1 MKILTVAIP
10 NHHFFQWVNQLE
22 SSGHEVY
29 WFDIT
34 DGNGFSEKIG
44 WVKQFN
50 GWKLR
55 WDYPLRQ
62 RIKKHLPKVYQ
73 LIQTVNERSA
83 TKAFKKVF
91 EQVKPDIVHCFEMQL
106 AGLPI
111 LPVLEASKVPL
122 VYSSWGSDLFIYEA
136 LGVTKTDVQQF
147 LKRVDYLIT
156 DCERDYH
163 IAKDLGYINPFLGVF
178 PGNGGIALP
187 KGDILTVDER
197 DTIMVKGYD
206 DGVGQALVVLKALA
220 QIPIDVLKDKKI
232 VVYSAD
238 QVVVDYIKQSTVYNL
253 LEVTV
258 YPRGQFVNNAVLLRH
273 MGTSLIH
280 IASSTSDGMPNA
292 LLETMGMGA
301 FPIQSNPGGVTE
313 EVITH
318 RKNGLLIDNPTDE
331 KAILNLI
338 TIALQHKELRV
349 LAQDFN
355 TALIEKRCNRVILQ
369 DQIQDLYQQILTES

>member
-50 GWKLR
+50 DWKLR

-62 RIKKHLPKVYQ
+62 RIKKYIPKLYQ
-73 LIQTVNERSA
+73 LIQTINERSA

-91 EQVKPDIVHCFEMQL
+91 EQVQPDIVHCFEMQL

-136 LGVTKTDVQQF
+136 LGVSKADVQQF
-147 LKRVDYLIT
+147 LKRVNYLIT
-156 DCERDYH
+156 DCKRDHH
-163 IAKDLGYINPFLGVF
+163 IAKDLGFTNSFLGVF

-187 KGDILTVDER
+187 KENILPVEER

-220 QIPIDVLKDKKI
+220 QLPIEILKDKKI

-238 QVVVDYIKQSTVYNL
+238 QVVLDYIKQSTVYNL
-253 LEVTV
+253 LDVTV
-258 YPRGQFVNNAVLLRH
+258 YARGQFVNNTVLLRH
-273 MGTSLIH
+273 MGLSVLH

-292 LLETMGMGA
+292 LLEAMGMGA

-331 KAILNLI
+331 TAILNLI
-338 TIALQHKELRV
+338 RIALEHKELRV

-369 DQIQDLYQQILTES
+369 DQIQDLYQQILTKS

>member
-62 RIKKHLPKVYQ
+62 RVKKHLPKVYQ
-73 LIQTVNERSA
+73 LIQAVNERSA

-91 EQVKPDIVHCFEMQL
+91 EQVQPDIVHCFEMQL

-111 LPVLEASKVPL
+111 LSILEASEVPL

-147 LKRVDYLIT
+147 LNRVDYLIT

-163 IAKDLGYINPFLGVF
+163 IAKDLGYTNPFLGVF

-220 QIPIDVLKDKKI
+220 QLPIDVLKDKQI
-232 VVYSAD
+232 VIYSVD
-238 QVVVDYIKQSTVYNL
+238 QVVMDYIKQSTVYNL

-258 YPRGQFVNNAVLLRH
+258 YPRGQFVNNEVLLRH
-273 MGTSLIH
+273 MGTSLLH

-292 LLETMGMGA
+292 LLEAMGMGA

-318 RKNGLLIDNPTDE
+318 RKNGLLIANPTDE

-338 TIALQHKELRV
+338 TIALEHKELRV

-369 DQIQDLYQQILTES
+369 DRIQDLYQQILIKS

>member
-22 SSGHEVY
+22 NSGHEVF
-29 WFDIT
+29 WFDIA

-62 RIKKHLPKVYQ
+62 RFKKNMPKVYQ
-73 LIQTVNERSA
+73 VIQTVNERSA

-91 EQVKPDIVHCFEMQL
+91 EQVQPDVVHCFEMQL

-111 LPVLEASKVPL
+111 LPVLEASRVPL

-136 LGVTKTDVQQF
+136 LGVTKAEVQQF

-163 IAKDLGYINPFLGVF
+163 IAKDLGYTNRFLGVF

-220 QIPIDVLKDKKI
+220 QLPIDVLKDKQI

-238 QVVVDYIKQSTVYNL
+238 QVVMDYIKQSTVYNL

-258 YPRGQFVNNAVLLRH
+258 YPRGQFVNNVVLLRH
-273 MGTSLIH
+273 MGASLLH

-292 LLETMGMGA
+292 LLEAMGMGA

-331 KAILNLI
+331 TAILNLI
-338 TIALQHKELRV
+338 TIALEHKVLRS

-355 TALIEKRCNRVILQ
+355 TVLIEKRCNRVILQ

>member
-62 RIKKHLPKVYQ
+62 RIKKHLPKLYH
-73 LIQTVNERSA
+73 LIQAVNERSA
-83 TKAFKKVF
+83 AKAFKKVF
-91 EQVKPDIVHCFEMQL
+91 EQVQPDIVHCFEMQL

-111 LPVLEASKVPL
+111 LPVLEASRIPL

-136 LGVTKTDVQQF
+136 LGVTKADVQQF

-163 IAKDLGYINPFLGVF
+163 IAKDLGFTNSFLGVF
-178 PGNGGIALP
+178 PGNGGISLP

-197 DTIMVKGYD
+197 DTIMIKGYD

-220 QIPIDVLKDKKI
+220 QLPIDVLKDKKI

-238 QVVVDYIKQSTVYNL
+238 LVVVNYIKQSTVYSL
-253 LEVTV
+253 LDVMV

-273 MGTSLIH
+273 MGASLLH

-292 LLETMGMGA
+292 LLEAMGMGA

-318 RKNGLLIDNPTDE
+318 RKNGLLIDDPTDE
-331 KAILNLI
+331 SAILNLI
-338 TIALQHKELRV
+338 NIALEHKVLRS

-355 TALIEKRCNRVILQ
+355 TVLIEKRCNRVILQ